1 MNNLKSL
8 AEKLSLNIL
17 HCPGDMRYQKW
28 LMVITLWTV
37 PAAFCCP
44 DICKC
49 SIKSASVKAEVDCHK
64 RGLRVFPSNLP
75 SDAWILKLGECV
87 EQK

>member
-1 MNNLKSL
+1 
-8 AEKLSLNIL
+8 
-17 HCPGDMRYQKW
+17 MRYQRW

-64 RGLRVFPSNLP
+64 RGLHVFPSNLP

-87 EQK
+87 EHE